1 MNLDS
6 KRLRVMLA
14 DDHAILLDAF
24 RRLLE
29 PECEVVATAT
39 DGRELVERALDVKPD
54 VLVTDISMPH
64 IGGLEAVRTLLARL
78 PDTRVVFLTVNE
90 DPDLAAQAL
99 RDGASAYVL
108 KTSAAR
114 DLFDAIR
121 AAVEGRSYVT
131 ASLAPAV
138 ESALSRPAMR
148 LGADKLSVRQRE
160 ILGLIAEGRSMKE
173 IARILSIAP
182 RTVAFHKYRMMEAIG
197 ATSTAALVQ
206 FAVKHGIVAP

>member
-24 RRLLE
+24 QRLLE

>member
-24 RRLLE
+24 QRLLE

-173 IARILSIAP
+173 IARTLSIAP